1 MLTTEGATLT
11 REQGETAERVAE
23 DMADTLR
30 AGIECPQTRAR
41 TLQDAVESSADA
53 VSALSRRSP
62 GQVMSGY
69 GLADRE
75 AQGLIEEA
83 SRNLRAVAQSNAA
96 LARAFQ
102 DVSREWLRQSQRRLL
117 RNLDGLNALAR
128 CRSATEF
135 LAIQSCLVL
144 NNLEQ
149 SIETSRRFAE
159 IAIRMTADAKTTITD
174 QAEKTTVLVEK
185 TVQRVSCMA

>member
-1 MLTTEGATLT
+1 MLTTEDAAWT

-30 AGIECPQTRAR
+30 AGIECLQTRAR

-83 SRNLRAVAQSNAA
+83 SRNLRAVAQPTQPWPGLFRMSPASGCV
-96 LARAFQ
+96 RA
-102 DVSREWLRQSQRRLL
+102 S
-117 RNLDGLNALAR
+117 GG
-128 CRSATEF
+128 C
-135 LAIQSCLVL
+135 
-144 NNLEQ
+144 
-149 SIETSRRFAE
+149 
-159 IAIRMTADAKTTITD
+159 
-174 QAEKTTVLVEK
+174 
-185 TVQRVSCMA
+185 

>member
-1 MLTTEGATLT
+1 MLTTEDAAWT

-30 AGIECPQTRAR
+30 AGIECLQTRAR

-83 SRNLRAVAQSNAA
+83 SRNLRAVARSNAA

-102 DVSREWLRQSQRRLL
+102 DVSREWLRQSQ
-117 RNLDGLNALAR
+117 AA
-128 CRSATEF
+128 
-135 LAIQSCLVL
+135 
-144 NNLEQ
+144 
-149 SIETSRRFAE
+149 
-159 IAIRMTADAKTTITD
+159 
-174 QAEKTTVLVEK
+174 AEKSGWPE
-185 TVQRVSCMA
+185 RS